1 MSTEP
6 LRKLAKKQILQ
17 KIQTSKIASGD
28 IITETQLCNEMNIS
42 RTPIREALIELV
54 ANGILEKVPR
64 KGYRVVEMDSK
75 QKIDVYIILG
85 TLDALAARLAM
96 EHITEEDIKRMKE
109 TIELIDVAIKYENYP
124 SYVELQEK
132 FHNIYISKC
141 NNTLLQKMLEDIKL
155 GVSRYTYYSPDTNK
169 LFELCKSINDEH
181 REIVK
186 FFEKKDADSLEDF
199 LINTHWRTKHFDMI

>member
-64 KGYRVVEMDSK
+64 KG
-75 QKIDVYIILG
+75 
-85 TLDALAARLAM
+85 
-96 EHITEEDIKRMKE
+96 
-109 TIELIDVAIKYENYP
+109 
-124 SYVELQEK
+124 
-132 FHNIYISKC
+132 
-141 NNTLLQKMLEDIKL
+141 
-155 GVSRYTYYSPDTNK
+155 
-169 LFELCKSINDEH
+169 
-181 REIVK
+181 
-186 FFEKKDADSLEDF
+186 
-199 LINTHWRTKHFDMI
+199 